1 MPATGH
7 AHLEEAQVPAQQPDF
22 SLHVDW
28 HQRGAL
34 NTLDT
39 RAGACPP
46 VHLLLETP
54 RARQS
59 MEPTPSPRSFPCTQL
74 RAQAGMELQTPPCP
88 STPPESAPHPLPW
101 RPPSWAG
108 PHQLPEPG
116 GVVLVVQAGQE
127 EEGGGRALV
136 LSRVSIT

>member
-1 MPATGH
+1 MSATGH
-7 AHLEEAQVPAQQPDF
+7 THLEEAQVPAQQPDF
-22 SLHVDW
+22 ALHVDW
-28 HQRGAL
+28 HQRGTL

-59 MEPTPSPRSFPCTQL
+59 VEPTPSPWLFPHTRL
-74 RAQAGMELQTPPCP
+74 RAQAGVELQTPL
-88 STPPESAPHPLPW
+88 APRSRLSLPHRPLPL

-116 GVVLVVQAGQE
+116 GVVLVVEAGQE
-127 EEGGGRALV
+127 DEGGGRALV